1 MMEVKTID
9 LIGPALDWAVAITDG
24 WEPDRPQDGQL
35 KKKWLGMEMHVIAG
49 GGMSV
54 SAGNRYSPSTDWM
67 QGGPLIVEC
76 RVSVIFS
83 DDDALPC
90 AWTDNTGAKEHS
102 SYLVAAC
109 RAIVAAKLGD
119 VVSIPDELMR

>member
-1 MMEVKTID
+1 MIEVKTID
-9 LIGPALDWAVAITDG
+9 LIGPALDWAVAHAIGEDNRIESDYFDVNGPRGGVELIT
-24 WEPDRPQDGQL
+24 WC
-35 KKKWLGMEMHVIAG
+35 W
-49 GGMSV
+49 
-54 SAGNRYSPSTDWM
+54 NRYSTDWAL
-67 QGGPLIVEC
+67 GGPLIVEH

-119 VVSIPDELMR
+119 VVSIPDELAS